1 MENSSLSFKSPAQEI
16 CDPVELDL
24 FRDAVDIYIAQ
35 MDEPEEVVE
44 AAIEKLLDEK
54 GSNRPE
60 VAMNVRFVGLMGFLA
75 NDEFKHLVCMSE
87 NREVCVYS
95 EALLYGCAK
104 AHINDELELIENE
117 VLSLANEYAELN
129 PNHMQSAMEE
139 FRKSGAVLSS

>member
-1 MENSSLSFKSPAQEI
+1 MSNLSFISPEHEI
-16 CDPVELDL
+16 SDPVDFSL

-35 MDEPEEVVE
+35 MEEPEEVVE
-44 AAIEKLLDEK
+44 AAIKKLLDEK

-60 VAMNVRFVGLMGFLA
+60 VAMNVRFVGLMGFMT
-75 NDEFKHLVCMSE
+75 NDVFKHLVCMSE
-87 NREVCVYS
+87 DQEVCVYS

-117 VLSLANEYAELN
+117 VLSLANEYAGLN

-139 FRKSGAVLSS
+139 FRKSGAKLSN